1 MSVRKG
7 FILLAIVGMALSF
20 VSITH
25 AATVTPSLTLNT
37 DKVRYLPGQQVY
49 ITAQIKPAPTTTTFL
64 SLSQWHLGT
73 RLGGSRIPVGTSGIV
88 TVSWKAPIADYQGYL
103 MTAEL
108 SSPALTSSIGV
119 DVSSDWGKFVR
130 YGYLGNFGT
139 MTVASQNAIINNL
152 ARYHING
159 LQFYDWQDS
168 HNQPLSFTAGSNR
181 PLTSWKDIANRS
193 TVLSTINTYIS
204 LAHNDGIKAMN
215 YNLIMGAYANASGVS
230 SQWGIYKDKKHATQ
244 DFHPLPSNWE
254 SNLYLE
260 NPNNPQWQSYI
271 VTQEKKVQTAIPFD
285 GWHVDQLGSRGTIY
299 DYSGNSV
306 DLSLGYKNFLTYAK
320 SQLGYDIAMNAVD
333 QFGASQIISSNA
345 LKFAYSE
352 LWSGHETYQSLKQV
366 IDENA
371 TLSNNKL
378 ATVIAAYMDYNNAD
392 TPGKFNDAG
401 VLLTDATIFASG
413 GSHLELGEHML
424 GKEYFP
430 NSNLAMSDALTT
442 KLITYY
448 DFLTAYE
455 NLLRDGGIEFSPGI
469 TLSNSIPVSSGT
481 NFTPNTV
488 WVIAKAKSTTSVY
501 QLLNFRGVVD
511 NAWRDTFGTQ
521 PKPTALSNITVTI
534 KDTAAVKSVWMASPD
549 RSNGAPTAL
558 SFTQSNGNVQVTL
571 PSLAYWDQL
580 VLQH

>member
-1 MSVRKG
+1 M
-7 FILLAIVGMALSF
+7 LAIAGMTLSLI
-20 VSITH
+20 SSTH
-25 AATVTPSLTLNT
+25 AATVTPSLTLST

-49 ITAQIKPAPTTTTFL
+49 ITAQIKPAPTSTTFL

-88 TVSWKAPIADYQGYL
+88 TVSWKAPNIDYQGYL

-130 YGYLGNFGT
+130 YGYLGNFGS
-139 MTVASQNAIINNL
+139 MTVANQNAIINNL

-168 HNQPLSFTAGSNR
+168 HNQPLSFTTGTNN
-181 PLTSWKDIANRS
+181 PITSWKDIANRP
-193 TVLSTINTYIS
+193 TYLSTISNYVT
-204 LAHNDGIKAMN
+204 LAHNDGMKAMN
-215 YNLIMGAYANASGVS
+215 YNLIMGAYASAPGVS
-230 SQWGIYKDKKHATQ
+230 LQWGIFKDKKHVTQ
-244 DFHPLPSNWE
+244 DFHPLPSSWE

-260 NPNNPQWQSYI
+260 NPNNSNWQSYI
-271 VTQEKKVQTAIPFD
+271 VAQEKKVQSAIPFD
-285 GWHVDQLGSRGTIY
+285 GWHVDQLGSRGTVY

-306 DLSLGYKNFLTYAK
+306 DLSLGFKNFLTYAK

-333 QFGASQIISSNA
+333 QFGANQIISSNS

-366 IDENA
+366 IDENSI
-371 TLSNNKL
+371 LSNNKL
-378 ATVIAAYMDYNNAD
+378 STVITAYMNYNNAD
-392 TPGKFNDAG
+392 SPGKFNDSG

-430 NSNLAMSDALTT
+430 NSNLTMSDSLTT
-442 KLITYY
+442 KLVAYY

-455 NLLRDGGIEFSPGI
+455 NLLRDGGVEFNPTV
-469 TLSNSIPVSSGT
+469 TLGNSIPVSTGN

-488 WVIAKAKSTTSVY
+488 WVIAKAKSTSSVY
-501 QLLNFRGVVD
+501 QLLNFRGVKD

-521 PKPTALSNITVTI
+521 PKPSTLSNLSVTI
-534 KDTAAVKSVWMASPD
+534 KDATPVKSVWMASPD
-549 RSNGAPTAL
+549 RADGAPTTL
-558 SFTQSNGNVQVTL
+558 SFTQTNGNVQVTV
-571 PSLAYWDQL
+571 PSLAFWDQL